1 MRGSRRGYEFW
12 VIRLLYTIKNTSIC
26 CLVLARVD
34 LWPFESPLIL
44 SHRPDMLVNVK
55 VVRFERI
62 QTYTTHTH
70 YVFVVKPGA
79 LVRGIYIYGIPDQI
93 KVFNHEFL
101 DVAR

>member
-1 MRGSRRGYEFW
+1 
-12 VIRLLYTIKNTSIC
+12 
-26 CLVLARVD
+26 
-34 LWPFESPLIL
+34 
-44 SHRPDMLVNVK
+44 MLVNVK